1 MKVDKDGMFLSCGQQ
16 RRVRDVEVLR
26 DDGSYAPIDVEA
38 TYTLASHDY
47 MIRQAGDGFTMFMD
61 NEMVV
66 EEGMVDYQILI
77 TYINDYLNGTIG
89 ERYSAPEGRITVE

>member
-1 MKVDKDGMFLSCGQQ
+1 M
-16 RRVRDVEVLR
+16 LR

-66 EEGMVDYQILI
+66 DE
-77 TYINDYLNGTIG
+77 
-89 ERYSAPEGRITVE
+89 